1 MKHLGSLES
10 TQEARVTWAPFV
22 LSKLLRASYLD
33 ERTLTYESIFNCI
46 ILSYLEEILW
56 NVLQGWSPLRW
67 FILMKLCKIICVHI
81 RGTERKVDK
90 IYIVRVFCLSI
101 PHTITSKFKFKYVYV
116 LSSARHVVTIMNWNN
131 YFSQPQFSKL
141 DSIWPNKRLLKIP
154 SAFRSIGFY
163 MIGSVM
169 HAFWLVLTSDLV
181 EDRLIDDVII
191 KTFDYIKQIDSKLP
205 CVC

>member
-1 MKHLGSLES
+1 MLHIPIVHAHYVSKQIPRENNRYRDMKHLGSLES
-10 TQEARVTWAPFV
+10 AQEARVTWAPFV

-67 FILMKLCKIICVHI
+67 FILMKLCKIICVHF

-90 IYIVRVFCLSI
+90 IYIVRVFFVST
-101 PHTITSKFKFKYVYV
+101 PYTITSKFKFKYVYV
-116 LSSARHVVTIMNWNN
+116 LSNARHVVTIINWNN
-131 YFSQPQFSKL
+131 YFSLPQFSKL
-141 DSIWPNKRLLKIP
+141 ESIWPNKRLLKIP

-163 MIGSVM
+163 MISSVM
-169 HAFWLVLTSDLV
+169 HAF
-181 EDRLIDDVII
+181 
-191 KTFDYIKQIDSKLP
+191 
-205 CVC
+205 

>member
-22 LSKLLRASYLD
+22 PSKLLRASYLD

-67 FILMKLCKIICVHI
+67 FILMKLCKIICVHF

-101 PHTITSKFKFKYVYV
+101 PYTITSKFKFKYVYV

-131 YFSQPQFSKL
+131 YFSLPQFSKL
-141 DSIWPNKRLLKIP
+141 ESIWLNKRLLKIP
-154 SAFRSIGFY
+154 SALRSIGFY

-169 HAFWLVLTSDLV
+169 HAF
-181 EDRLIDDVII
+181 
-191 KTFDYIKQIDSKLP
+191 
-205 CVC
+205 

>member
-10 TQEARVTWAPFV
+10 AQEARVTWAPFV

-67 FILMKLCKIICVHI
+67 FILMKLCKIICVHF

-90 IYIVRVFCLSI
+90 IYIVRVFCVST
-101 PHTITSKFKFKYVYV
+101 PYTITSKFKFKYVYV
-116 LSSARHVVTIMNWNN
+116 LSNARHVVTIMNWNN
-131 YFSQPQFSKL
+131 YFSLPQFSKL
-141 DSIWPNKRLLKIP
+141 ESIWPNKRLLKIP
-154 SAFRSIGFY
+154 STFRSIGFY
-163 MIGSVM
+163 MISSVM
-169 HAFWLVLTSDLV
+169 HAF
-181 EDRLIDDVII
+181 
-191 KTFDYIKQIDSKLP
+191 
-205 CVC
+205 